1 MSVVAPSLSLP
12 AAALSDALAR
22 LRGQALDH
30 PLGEDVAE
38 LARCV
43 AGLQVELARRMAAWL
58 VSDATADP
66 ISACAEAGIPPR
78 TARLWRRAAQF
89 AQHHPGLHQEWLR
102 GRVTAEQVLIAA
114 RGTRRLNTRQAA
126 GVIDALAPALAGM
139 TPEETRAAVEGAVD
153 TVDPPDAK
161 QRERDDYAERRLS
174 FTGVGGGIDI
184 AGYLPAAEA
193 GAFQAAIAALVDDL
207 RVEDDGLSML
217 QRRADAL
224 AELVAR
230 AAAHGLPTGG
240 GLPVAV
246 TLTVS
251 TTEAERITATDPADS
266 TPRPGPDRIAASHTQ
281 APVGDAA
288 ARFALCCAA
297 ITPVHHHGPAPL
309 AGSLAA
315 RIAGNPVQPL
325 AVGRSVRLATP
336 AQRRA
341 LQLRDGGCAIPGCRI
356 RSGYTQPHHITPW
369 ALGGATDLSNLISL
383 CWAHHRQVEHG
394 HWEIRPAPPN
404 SAHPFTI
411 TRNRR

>member
-1 MSVVAPSLSLP
+1 MSVVAPSLSTP
-12 AAALSDALAR
+12 VAALSDALER
-22 LRGQALDH
+22 LRGQTLDH

-38 LARCV
+38 LAQSV
-43 AGLQVELARRMAAWL
+43 AGLQIELARRMAAWQA
-58 VSDATADP
+58 SDATADP
-66 ISACAEAGIPPR
+66 ISACTEAGIPPR

-89 AQHHPGLHQEWLR
+89 AQAHPTLHQEWLL
-102 GRVTAEQVLIAA
+102 GRLTAEQVVIVA
-114 RGTRRLNTRQAA
+114 RGTRRLTTEQAA

-153 TVDPPDAK
+153 TADPPDAK
-161 QRERDDYAERRLS
+161 RRERDDYAERRLS
-174 FTGVGGGIDI
+174 FTGVGGGVDL

-193 GAFQAAIAALVDDL
+193 GAFLAAIAALVDDL
-207 RVEDDGLSML
+207 RAEDDGLSMP

-251 TTEAERITATDPADS
+251 ATEADRITATDPADS
-266 TPRPGPDRIAASHTQ
+266 TPRPGGDRTAASHTP

-288 ARFALCCAA
+288 TRFALCCAA
-297 ITPVHHHGPAPL
+297 ITPVHHHGPTPRP
-309 AGSLAA
+309 GSLAA
-315 RIAGNPVQPL
+315 RITRTPVQPL

-341 LQLRDGGCAIPGCRI
+341 LQVRDGGCAIPGCRI

-369 ALGGATDLSNLISL
+369 TLGGATDLSNLISL

-394 HWEIRPAPPN
+394 LWDIRPAPVG
-404 SAHPFTI
+404 STHPFTI
-411 TRNRR
+411 IRNRR